1 MSRLLPLTIF
11 PFLSLML
18 ANLSASA
25 APLSAEA
32 EGARDQGIVYF
43 EQELYPRAKEQLL
56 RAVAAPG
63 GSEDFRSAYFLAQT
77 NYKLLM
83 VEEAFQS
90 LSRARSLAQ
99 SDQERDDAD
108 RLHDELSRLF
118 GPVEFNALSP
128 GATRGPIHIESKTRF
143 LNARK
148 RSLFAS
154 IQERLRRQELQ
165 LPTIIYLPFGRYVAN
180 GREVTIS
187 REAEERPSVE
197 IYLGPA
203 EGGAAS
209 ASSGGGD
216 GWMYVGIGAGSIAL
230 GVLTYLLVQPETRE
244 ERVPETS
251 FSIDQ

>member
-99 SDQERDDAD
+99 SDQEPDLVACPAPQCPRSPVGRAGG
-108 RLHDELSRLF
+108 HDT
-118 GPVEFNALSP
+118 A
-128 GATRGPIHIESKTRF
+128 AT
-143 LNARK
+143 A
-148 RSLFAS
+148 
-154 IQERLRRQELQ
+154 
-165 LPTIIYLPFGRYVAN
+165 
-180 GREVTIS
+180 
-187 REAEERPSVE
+187 
-197 IYLGPA
+197 
-203 EGGAAS
+203 
-209 ASSGGGD
+209 
-216 GWMYVGIGAGSIAL
+216 M
-230 GVLTYLLVQPETRE
+230 ETRE
-244 ERVPETS
+244 EHRAEEQGQGRPQS
-251 FSIDQ
+251 S